1 MNKRERIEAALAG
14 RSVDRVPF
22 CLWRHFYLQDRSAK
36 DLSRATLDFYRRYGM
51 DLIVL
56 APGPFFVAEG
66 WGLDL
71 RSFSTDDVEPYLVAP
86 RIAQATEWRHLSDLD
101 LAQSSLQREI
111 EAVRLTRAGLG
122 EDDVPLVVRIPSPL
136 ATADQL
142 CHGRIR
148 DDIRSFSNDVRLA
161 LEAIA
166 DVTARFALACLD
178 AGADGYLFVT
188 PFASRE
194 RMRSREF
201 RDFGLGYD
209 LQVLKRL
216 RAATVR
222 ILQFE
227 VEHPV
232 MDLVSRYPTYA
243 VCWETWR
250 ADPSMSTARE
260 QLRGALMGGLNPL
273 CFSDGSSDDVRSQLA
288 DAIEQ
293 TGGWKLIASP
303 TGPVPA
309 NSRPEILSSVA
320 QVLED
325 LRPGA

>member
-1 MNKRERIEAALAG
+1 MNKRERIGAALAG

-36 DLSRATLDFYRRYGM
+36 NLSRGTLDFYRRFGT

-56 APGPFFVAEG
+56 APGPFYVAEA

-71 RSFSTDDVEPYLVAP
+71 RSFGTDDVAPYLVEP
-86 RIAQATEWRHLSDLD
+86 YIERATEWRRLPGLD

-122 EDDVPLVVRIPSPL
+122 EEDVPLIVRIPSPL

-142 CHGRIR
+142 CNGRIR
-148 DDIRSFSNDVRLA
+148 DDIRSYSNDVRLA

-166 DVTARFALACLD
+166 DVTARFALACLE

-201 RDFGLGYD
+201 RDFGLEYD

-216 RAATVR
+216 RTATVR

-227 VEHPV
+227 VEHPF

-243 VCWETWR
+243 VCWDTWR

-260 QLRGALMGGLNPL
+260 QLKGALMGGLNPL
-273 CFSDGSSDDVRSQLA
+273 CFSDGASDDVRSQIV

-293 TGGWKLIASP
+293 TGGWKLIISP

-309 NSRPEILSSVA
+309 NSHPEVLSAVG

>member
-1 MNKRERIEAALAG
+1 MNKGERVEAALAG

-22 CLWRHFYLQDRSAK
+22 CLWRHFYLQDRSAQ
-36 DLSRATLDFYRRYGM
+36 DLSRATLDFYHRYGM

-56 APGPFFVAEG
+56 APGPFYVAEG

-86 RIAQATEWRHLSDLD
+86 RIERATEWRRLSNLN
-101 LAQSSLQREI
+101 LAQSSLRREI

-122 EDDVPLVVRIPSPL
+122 EDDVPLIVRIPSPL

-142 CHGRIR
+142 CNGRIR
-148 DDIRSFSNDVRLA
+148 DDIRSYSNDVRLA

-188 PFASRE
+188 PFASRD

-209 LQVLKRL
+209 LQVLNRL

-227 VEHPV
+227 VEHPF

-250 ADPSMSTARE
+250 ADPSLSTARE

-273 CFSDGSSDDVRSQLA
+273 CFSDGSSDDVRSQLS

-293 TGGWKLIASP
+293 TGGWKLIVSP
-303 TGPVPA
+303 TGPVPT
-309 NSRPEILSSVA
+309 NSHPEILSSVA
-320 QVLED
+320 RVLED